1 MKKEA
6 DSLDPEEV
14 LKSLLGSMPPKPKK
28 SLRALF
34 ELRIHEL
41 NISTNV
47 ALDILGMQIRTL
59 NGILSG
65 TQKTVDFT
73 NLIKLASFLQLPKE
87 RVMVMYLEELEKNFP
102 DSTYATPEKID
113 FIKKNFDVPALKKA
127 GLVDSITDFEGIETK
142 IVEYL
147 GLSSIFDYV
156 RPAGQVAFSAGVI
169 EPANN
174 LTRSFWITSANKIFT
189 ELNNPYKYDRQA
201 LIEYFPE
208 IRWHSTNV
216 KTGLINIIRNLFKI
230 GITVI
235 YLPSLPSIHLR
246 GATFSVNNKPC
257 IVITNYKG
265 FYPTLWFALIHELF
279 HVIFDWEEIRTN
291 KYHLSD
297 EEPDQL
303 SVKAKEQDANNFAR
317 EYLFSKEKTD
327 EARSFIYIPQLVN
340 EFARENHVHPSFVY
354 TFNAFDVGKTN
365 KVAWAKAVKENPS
378 ITELVAPFEN
388 PWSNPAPISDFVKS
402 LKTNIFN

>member
-65 TQKTVDFT
+65 SQKTVDFT

-87 RVMVMYLEELEKNFP
+87 RVMVLYLEELEKNFP
-102 DSTYATPEKID
+102 DTTYATPEKID
-113 FIKKNFDVPALKKA
+113 FIKKNFDAPAFKKA
-127 GLVDSITDFEGIETK
+127 GLIESITDYEGIETT
-142 IVEYL
+142 IVNYL

-156 RPAGQVAFSAGVI
+156 RPNGHVAFSAGVI
-169 EPANN
+169 EPASN
-174 LTRSFWITSANKIFT
+174 LTRSFWITSASKIFT

-216 KTGLINIIRNLFKI
+216 KTGLINIIRNLFKM

-235 YLPSLPSIHLR
+235 YHPSLPSIHLR

-257 IVITNYKG
+257 IVITNYRG
-265 FYPTLWFALIHELF
+265 FYPTLWFALVHELY

-297 EEPDQL
+297 EDPEQL
-303 SVKAKEQDANNFAR
+303 AVKAKEQEANNFAR

-327 EARSFIYIPQLVN
+327 EARSYIYSPQLVN
-340 EFARENHVHPSFVY
+340 EFAKENHVHPSFVY

-365 KVAWAKAVKENPS
+365 KVAWAKAVKENPA
-378 ITELVAPFEN
+378 IDELVAPFEN

>member
-14 LKSLLGSMPPKPKK
+14 LKSLLGSIPPKPKK

-65 TQKTVDFT
+65 SQKTVDFT
-73 NLIKLASFLQLPKE
+73 NLIKLASFLRLPKE
-87 RVMVMYLEELEKNFP
+87 RVMVLYLEELERNFP
-102 DSTYATPEKID
+102 DTTYATPEKID
-113 FIKKNFDVPALKKA
+113 FIKKNFDVSALKKA
-127 GLVDSITDFEGIETK
+127 GLIESITDYEGIETK
-142 IVEYL
+142 LVDYL

-156 RPAGQVAFSAGVI
+156 RPNGQVAFSAGVI

-174 LTRSFWITSANKIFT
+174 LTRSFWITSASKIFT

-208 IRWHSTNV
+208 IRWHSTKV
-216 KTGLINIIRNLFKI
+216 KTGLINIIRNLFKM

-235 YLPSLPSIHLR
+235 YHPSLPSIHLR

-257 IVITNYKG
+257 IVITNYRG
-265 FYPTLWFALIHELF
+265 FYPTLWFALVHELY
-279 HVIFDWEEIRTN
+279 HVIFDWDEIRTN

-297 EEPDQL
+297 EDPDQL
-303 SVKAKEQDANNFAR
+303 AVKAKEQDANNFAR
-317 EYLFSKEKTD
+317 EYLFSREKTD
-327 EARSFIYIPQLVN
+327 EARSFIYSPQLVN
-340 EFARENHVHPSFVY
+340 EFAKENHVHPSFVY

-365 KVAWAKAVKENPS
+365 KVAWAKAVKENPA
-378 ITELVAPFEN
+378 IDELVAPFEN